1 MEAGNTAV
9 AAGKQEGSSLVSSR
23 TAVVGVQGNTVD
35 HSSHT
40 ATMPEGNNLARKQA
54 VVGSTSF
61 VTSTRHKDQVLPASL
76 GWQSL
81 PLALALAFLRQP
93 PR

>member
-1 MEAGNTAV
+1 MGAGNTAV
-9 AAGKQEGSSLVSSR
+9 AAGKLEGSSPASSR
-23 TAVVGVQGNTVD
+23 TAVVGAQGSTVD
-35 HSSHT
+35 RSSHT
-40 ATMPEGNNLARKQA
+40 AMSKGNNLARKQ
-54 VVGSTSF
+54 VVADSTSF

-81 PLALALAFLRQP
+81 PLASALAFLCQP